1 MRMRLTPIAGTLD
14 RWRHGE
20 DLWPFRT
27 PARAPSTGK
36 VAYVMSRFP
45 KLTETFVLNEI
56 RAVEQL
62 GVETEI
68 YPLLRERQA
77 VVHQEA
83 APLVDRAHFQRMVS
97 IPVVTANL
105 TTLLR
110 RPAAYISLWSE
121 VLRSTWGSPNFF
133 FGAIGILP
141 KCVWMA
147 REMQRDGISHIHAH
161 FANHPAVAAFAV
173 HRLTGIPYSFTA
185 HGSDLHVDRRMLPE
199 KVDAASFV
207 VAISRYNKSMIVEEC
222 LGRFADKVHVV
233 HCGVDPEWFGQHRTS
248 PGRSRFDIV
257 CVGSFE
263 PIKGHRYLIRA
274 CEQLRLRGI
283 DFTCHLIGD
292 GPLRADI
299 EKQIDAADLRDVV
312 IIHGAKTRAEVA
324 RIVSRSDAAV
334 LASAP
339 TRNGKREGIPVALME
354 AMSAGLPVVATR
366 TGGISELVL
375 DDHNG
380 FLVTPAEPDALATAL
395 ERLACDTALR
405 ERLGHAGRET
415 ILREFDQR
423 QCAAELVGLIQRCG
437 GLVRKA
443 ENPVTMPPLAMP
455 VARGPILE

>member
-1 MRMRLTPIAGTLD
+1 
-14 RWRHGE
+14 
-20 DLWPFRT
+20 
-27 PARAPSTGK
+27 
-36 VAYVMSRFP
+36 
-45 KLTETFVLNEI
+45 
-56 RAVEQL
+56 
-62 GVETEI
+62 
-68 YPLLRERQA
+68 
-77 VVHQEA
+77 
-83 APLVDRAHFQRMVS
+83 
-97 IPVVTANL
+97 
-105 TTLLR
+105 
-110 RPAAYISLWSE
+110 
-121 VLRSTWGSPNFF
+121 
-133 FGAIGILP
+133 
-141 KCVWMA
+141 
-147 REMQRDGISHIHAH
+147 
-161 FANHPAVAAFAV
+161 
-173 HRLTGIPYSFTA
+173 
-185 HGSDLHVDRRMLPE
+185 
-199 KVDAASFV
+199 
-207 VAISRYNKSMIVEEC
+207 
-222 LGRFADKVHVV
+222 
-233 HCGVDPEWFGQHRTS
+233 VDPEWFRQHRTS
-248 PGRSRFDIV
+248 AGRSRFDIV

-274 CEQLRLRGI
+274 CEQLMLRGI

-395 ERLACDTALR
+395 ERLASDTALR

-415 ILREFDQR
+415 ILREFDQQ

-437 GLVRKA
+437 GLVRRA
-443 ENPVTMPPLAMP
+443 EDSVTMPPLAMP